1 MEVNLRKPQ
10 PRNGKATLLREE
22 KAVKSEGRPLLSLR
36 LSKSGIPDDAVHT
49 PRFPVWFPEASA
61 LAQTDGYSKSPLAK
75 ILSIR
80 AGSMRR
86 PARQKGVLRVLLEF
100 SCTDDVSV
108 PTLPTECLAIGEHP

>member
-49 PRFPVWFPEASA
+49 PDSPYGFQKHLHLPKQTATVKAPLPRSCPSELEAC
-61 LAQTDGYSKSPLAK
+61 GG
-75 ILSIR
+75 R
-80 AGSMRR
+80 HGRR
-86 PARQKGVLRVLLEF
+86 GFCGCCLNSHVLMTYLYR
-100 SCTDDVSV
+100 
-108 PTLPTECLAIGEHP
+108 PYPPNA

>member
-49 PRFPVWFPEASA
+49 PDSPYGFQKHLHLPK
-61 LAQTDGYSKSPLAK
+61 DGYSKSPLSK